1 MIKNLLKIIS
11 HKCRSGEGGL
21 SRAIVTGVES
31 CNGLIEIRLVD
42 TGAREL
48 KPLNELKKTLEVA
61 LVNPLL
67 ATPVS
72 LADLAPRLGQWQDQ
86 EVKGLR
92 QLLVQK
98 RFSMFVE
105 RRSEGEK
112 LARVV
117 LYERGKQEDVSLN
130 SLVVELGLALSSTC
144 ALPSVN
150 FAKPCLPN
158 FNLSSPSPLLETCG
172 ASSSCQLTPGG
183 LVSPHHLQVQSL
195 EQVACARQLGA
206 ALQAFYADKDFES
219 TGEIGWK
226 EGDGCVAKINST
238 WVRSRVEGVEGEQVL
253 LYLPDNGTWHRVEK
267 TVLQRLEARF
277 QGPPLSTTVHLP
289 NVLPLDTK
297 AWSVD
302 TCRRLEKS
310 LAGKQFEVK
319 SLGVAVS
326 VGKGKTS
333 LPAKVMVARESG
345 LPTSLSD
352 LLMVWGVARVGTF
365 TPKALEEDEECR
377 VQDEVGQSSRTPP
390 KNTGRHQCFSLAAF
404 IHDYRDF

>member
-1 MIKNLLKIIS
+1 MIKKDALKIIS

-61 LVNPLL
+61 LVIPLL

-172 ASSSCQLTPGG
+172 ASSSCQLAPGG

-206 ALQAFYADKDFES
+206 ALQAFYADKDFEP

-238 WVRSRVEGVEGEQVL
+238 WVRSRVEGVEGEEVL
-253 LYLPDNGTWHRVEK
+253 LYLPDNGTWHRVEQ

-277 QGPPLSTTVHLP
+277 QGPPLSTTIHLP
-289 NVLPLDTK
+289 NVLPLDTN
-297 AWSVD
+297 AWSVE
-302 TCRRLEKS
+302 TCRRLEKF
-310 LAGKQFEVK
+310 LAGKEFEVK

-352 LLMVWGVARVGTF
+352 LLLVWGVARVGTF
-365 TPKALEEDEECR
+365 TLKALEEDEECR
-377 VQDEVGQSSRTPP
+377 DQDEVGQRSNTPP
-390 KNTGRHQCFSLAAF
+390 KNTGRHQCFSIAAF
-404 IHDYRDF
+404 IHES